1 MRGRKRRRTGNE
13 TGETRTS
20 PRFPPGHGA
29 RHLKPAK
36 PPPADVT
43 VNADQA
49 MSQKPSPLRSLA
61 MTTVRARC
69 FPSGW
74 MTIWTRTIRSGR
86 PARHDIVNGW

>member
-49 MSQKPSPLRSLA
+49 MVAETVTTTLVGYDRSQSTLFPERLDDCLGEDNP
-61 MTTVRARC
+61 VRAPG
-69 FPSGW
+69 PS
-74 MTIWTRTIRSGR
+74 RYR
-86 PARHDIVNGW
+86 